1 MSVLGGA
8 SKLRVASQHSLQ
20 LSRLW
25 DRRLSELSLLVPPIR
40 PGPLRE
46 DLSEAEWTEYFGG
59 VPLDDG
65 SLVHTLCP
73 LMPVNVIC
81 GWQLLDQ
88 P

>member
-1 MSVLGGA
+1 MITMYYKNHVSDRDA
-8 SKLRVASQHSLQ
+8 LRPAYSWLSQMLHLF
-20 LSRLW
+20 
-25 DRRLSELSLLVPPIR
+25 
-40 PGPLRE
+40 
-46 DLSEAEWTEYFGG
+46 EYFGG

-65 SLVHTLCP
+65 SVVHTLCP